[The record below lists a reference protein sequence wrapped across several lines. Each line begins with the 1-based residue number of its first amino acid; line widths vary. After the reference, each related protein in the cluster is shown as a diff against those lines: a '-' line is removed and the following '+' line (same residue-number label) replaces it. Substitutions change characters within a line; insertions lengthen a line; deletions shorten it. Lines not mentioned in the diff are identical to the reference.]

1 MPVVDGNIHTYI
13 EGKSLVVAVALS
25 NCLVLDRFVSFA
37 VVNHHHHHHVVE
49 SKQCISKYH
58 EFPHGA
64 LFYSV
69 SLPDD
74 TTVILRL
81 RSVEMDFGGIPVFKH
96 THLT

>member
-69 SLPDD
+69 SLSDEIASVHNGHFAS
-74 TTVILRL
+74 TVRGNGLWGDPGL
-81 RSVEMDFGGIPVFKH
+81 
-96 THLT
+96 